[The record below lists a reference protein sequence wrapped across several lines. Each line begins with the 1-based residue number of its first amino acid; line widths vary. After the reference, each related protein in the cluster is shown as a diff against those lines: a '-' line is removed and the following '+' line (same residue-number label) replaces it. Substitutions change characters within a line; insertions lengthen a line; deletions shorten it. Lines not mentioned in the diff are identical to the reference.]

1 MGKYRAPFT
10 GWSPAILQ
18 VTPVALVN
26 CNKQNSLSFQYL
38 LSPLMKGNLFID
50 DLTPTQEHFLKKYLL
65 ENRLSHELHE
75 LNKPQCCEI
84 LGSPFKVRESATID
98 GPGTSSDQPLPL
110 LSFFF
115 SNFVATF
122 PFVTLNPEGDQIDFW
137 QNTVQPFV
145 ESFNTKNIS
154 NSEDRHEN
162 ITKRRQ
168 VNKKFLSGLLLFYN
182 SMIITNKD
190 LTYLKESHL
199 KPSDTGNM
207 EKLHSSTKNV
217 PHSFQTDLNDFS
229 KMKYFSDIAINVV
242 AVRTLESESTSS
254 WNPFKYVSE
263 LAPRHHYEF
272 VIQVIRREKKEA
284 GFVYACHFVSRAYGE
299 FRKLETKLKHEY
311 PGLMT
316 DIPELPLKSK
326 NDDGVLELESD
337 SPKSDSLV
345 PPKISKNSLE
355 RKLTSSLEKLVPKA
369 TAMLSTFLE
378 KTSGANQ
385 EIKFAREKLRLALRG
400 YLNTL
405 IRYPEIVHSEIFKL
419 FSISDS
425 FSQLSPTDM
434 VDYEARVKYEEMK
447 LQTQYEFQQQTTKA
461 IVKLQ
466 HDFEDFKQKLVMD
479 PKTVTMIFEDIGKS
493 SNIHDLSPLLQTFN
507 EWCKLEVAATLYQTF
522 LSQDNS
528 SEWLNKCKKLHRL
541 FPYNL
546 IYGILKF
553 TNPLK
558 IVSRVIDLL
567 LVNIP
572 RFSWPKWSKGED
584 LEEPPKQAHN
594 FLSMIFIMLLN
605 EDLNGFEKEIK
616 LLAND
621 KLGSGYEKFLERLRN
636 YPELS
641 YMTMGEIKQESL
653 FKGEEVFITIL
664 KSDKI
669 EPKLKDCDSD
679 ILRHVID
686 SQKAYQDIGSQLAQS
701 NLYLNLKQYWQL
713 HVRKKDKDLIKQ
725 MWTEPELTKL
735 IKNFLSIFYQP
746 IIKIFNKADIH
757 VIFKDNQRFL
767 DDLVEKL
774 VQLNNEEVYYL
785 NPVEIFDELK
795 RVLDK
800 HENLIWKFM
809 YSVYKNDEQ
818 QLFYKLISWLESFLS
833 MLRLKFSNAET
844 VTLDLAAP
852 TEEPIDEELFM
863 KQLNSRIDKIVS
875 KRRLFKEYLNKK
887 AESNNVSHQD
897 KIDGDWEKV
906 NDQVFGNM
914 SMGDFGVASD
924 DVEEFNYLNAE
935 EDLLQ
940 DDDQGNLE
948 KELKQKLYEF
958 EQSGQN
964 WGTSELDKL
973 DGIVTKQMESL
984 LLDIKINR

>member
-1 MGKYRAPFT
+1 MGKCRVPFT
-10 GWSPAILQ
+10 GWNPAQ

-26 CNKQNSLSFQYL
+26 CNKQNSSSCQYL
-38 LSPLMKGNLFID
+38 LSPLMKGNLFIN

-84 LGSPFKVRESATID
+84 LGPPFKVRQSASIN
-98 GPGTSSDQPLPL
+98 GSGTSSDQSLPL

-122 PFVTLNPEGDQIDFW
+122 PFVTLNPESDQIDFW
-137 QNTVQPFV
+137 QNTVQPFI

-154 NSEDRHEN
+154 DSEDRHEN

-217 PHSFQTDLNDFS
+217 PHSFQTDLNDFK
-229 KMKYFSDIAINVV
+229 KMKYFNDIAINVV

-254 WNPFKYVSE
+254 WNPFRYVSE
-263 LAPRHHYEF
+263 LVPRHHYEF
-272 VIQVIRREKKEA
+272 VIQVVRREKKETSD
-284 GFVYACHFVSRAYGE
+284 FVYACHFVSRAYGE

-326 NDDGVLELESD
+326 NDDGFLELESD
-337 SPKSDSLV
+337 SLL
-345 PPKISKNSLE
+345 PPSNMSKKSLE
-355 RKLTSSLEKLVPKA
+355 RNLTSSLENLGPKS
-369 TAMLSTFLE
+369 TAMLTSTFLE
-378 KTSGANQ
+378 KTSVAPSQ
-385 EIKFAREKLRLALRG
+385 EMKFVREKLRLALRG

-405 IRYPEIVHSEIFKL
+405 IRYPEIVHCDIFKL
-419 FSISDS
+419 FSNSNS
-425 FSQLSPTDM
+425 FSQLSPTDV
-434 VDYEARVKYEEMK
+434 VDYEARVKYEEIK

-479 PKTVTMIFEDIGKS
+479 PKTVTILFEDIGKS

-507 EWCKLEVAATLYQTF
+507 EWCKLEVAATLYQIF
-522 LSQDNS
+522 LNQDNS

-572 RFSWPKWSKGED
+572 RFSWPKWSKGEE
-584 LEEPPKQAHN
+584 LEEPPKTQAHN

-621 KLGSGYEKFLERLRN
+621 KLGSGYDTFLQRLRN

-641 YMTMGEIKQESL
+641 YMTIGEIKQESL
-653 FKGEEVFITIL
+653 SKGEELFITVL

-669 EPKLKDCDSD
+669 EPKLKDSDKD
-679 ILRHVID
+679 ILQQVIV
-686 SQKAYQDIGSQLAQS
+686 SQKAYQDIGSQLAGS

-725 MWTEPELTKL
+725 LWTEPELTKL
-735 IKNFLSIFYQP
+735 IKNFLTIFYQP

-757 VIFKDNQRFL
+757 LIFKDSQRFV

-774 VQLNNEEVYYL
+774 DQLNNEEVYYL
-785 NPVEIFDELK
+785 NSVEIFDELK

-833 MLRLKFSNAET
+833 MLRLKFSNAGT
-844 VTLDLAAP
+844 VTLDLAVP
-852 TEEPIDEELFM
+852 TEEPIDEELFIE
-863 KQLNSRIDKIVS
+863 QLNSRIDKIVS

-935 EDLLQ
+935 EDFLH
-940 DDDQGNLE
+940 DDGQGNLE